1 MKRTY
6 EILDIQFD
14 DVLNYVQILIDRGY
28 SWRHINSAIEVA
40 NRLLPYPLFIE
51 YDEAGKKCYYVEL
64 PDGQTPEGQRFMKD
78 SKNVALKRVNP
89 PDYGRESQKIF
100 D

>member
-6 EILDIQFD
+6 GILDVQFD
-14 DVLNYVQILIDRGY
+14 DVLNYVQILIDRDY
-28 SWRHINSAIEVA
+28 SWPHINSAIEVA

-64 PDGQTPEGQRFMKD
+64 PGGHTPEGQRFMKD
-78 SKNVALKRVNP
+78 SKNMELKRVDP
-89 PDYGRESQKIF
+89 LDYGMESH
-100 D
+100 